1 MAQCDAKI
9 STCSIHV
16 EGQIINQQIQILD
29 GYEYNCDVQGIK
41 IVAMCSGLLIDCVIT
56 GISQNNALA
65 YYQQNQFDIEEYL
78 IEQIENEAWDESGA
92 IKVAHSVIR

>member
-1 MAQCDAKI
+1 
-9 STCSIHV
+9 
-16 EGQIINQQIQILD
+16 
-29 GYEYNCDVQGIK
+29 
-41 IVAMCSGLLIDCVIT
+41 MCSGLLIDCVIA
-56 GISQNNALA
+56 GISESDAPT